1 MGASGTNASAAPG
14 APWRPLVPR
23 SSVNFLPVI
32 ALERVNEG
40 EKHTQEDEHDDADAD
55 AFELG
60 GLTHVVEVV
69 DEVADQPLIL
79 DTRERPGGAPAERLH
94 QELAS
99 GRRLDRG
106 EPLGADRR
114 RFALS

>member
-14 APWRPLVPR
+14 GPWRPLVPR
-23 SSVNFLPVI
+23 SSVDFLPVI

-69 DEVADQPLIL
+69 DEVADQPLVL
-79 DTRERPGGAPAERLH
+79 DTRERPGGALGWRE
-94 QELAS
+94 QGV
-99 GRRLDRG
+99 GRRPRQL
-106 EPLGADRR
+106 P
-114 RFALS
+114 